1 MPVNIMNAD
10 ISVMYMK
17 CWCPGADLVPDV
29 GTSQHC
35 RISVST
41 SLGVTSCKSTGTFC
55 TAVRAPIASPLQF
68 PHSNIRWRSR
78 YWLSPLGCP
87 WSAFAPALF
96 CGRLFIMQIEV
107 LEKQVKLLRILVDGC
122 KKHPAYRAI
131 RPATGRCK
139 PCVKMWK
146 VRQELEASNK

>member
-1 MPVNIMNAD
+1 MRQ
-10 ISVMYMK
+10 
-17 CWCPGADLVPDV
+17 LVRQSPYRCNSPIQIY
-29 GTSQHC
+29 GG
-35 RISVST
+35 
-41 SLGVTSCKSTGTFC
+41 GVAIGYH
-55 TAVRAPIASPLQF
+55 RG
-68 PHSNIRWRSR
+68 
-78 YWLSPLGCP
+78 GCS

-96 CGRLFIMQIEV
+96 CGRIFTMQIEV

-146 VRQELEASNK
+146 ARQELEALNK